1 MLQKVNE
8 IISPSFPVIRVFK
21 RRLTNIEDGFIL
33 QPFLELKLEL
43 KGFKSAWKWFWIV
56 YYDRAAAGWCHCDCT
71 VQWPWLNFYNWG
83 WALVVQQAA
92 HYDIVSQLPL
102 EPSSPCTFK
111 PQCWQEESQAW
122 WDLWWST
129 DILMKC
135 SADACLSCDLSHKH
149 TIQAS
154 ISRCKAA
161 VLLVCGHTEKW
172 LAGIGRRV
180 MSVDLPA
187 RVLELWR

>member
-83 WALVVQQAA
+83 WALVGAAGSPVSPLWYCVTASTGTFQPLHLQAPVLA
-92 HYDIVSQLPL
+92 GRITGLMRLVMIYWHTHEMFCWCLPL
-102 EPSSPCTFK
+102 LWLEPQTYNSSLNLK
-111 PQCWQEESQAW
+111 
-122 WDLWWST
+122 
-129 DILMKC
+129 M
-135 SADACLSCDLSHKH
+135 
-149 TIQAS
+149 
-154 ISRCKAA
+154 
-161 VLLVCGHTEKW
+161 
-172 LAGIGRRV
+172 
-180 MSVDLPA
+180 
-187 RVLELWR
+187 